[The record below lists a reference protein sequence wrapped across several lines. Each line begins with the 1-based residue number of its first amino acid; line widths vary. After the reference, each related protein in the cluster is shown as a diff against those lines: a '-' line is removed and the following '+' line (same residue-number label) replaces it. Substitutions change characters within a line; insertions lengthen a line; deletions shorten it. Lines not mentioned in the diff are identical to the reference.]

1 VESVANLSNLIL
13 EKALPAAEKELA
25 AALAL
30 AREDGGEEYS
40 EANLE
45 KLMPWDSGFWNE
57 RLKEKTFDLKE
68 EELKPYF
75 ALDKVLKG
83 MFDLIERLFGV
94 EVREANGK
102 AEVWNKDVQFFE
114 LFDKESGEHVASFFL
129 DPYSRPADK
138 RGGAWMAD
146 CLGKSDALGIDIP
159 VAYLTC
165 NGSPP
170 VGDKPS
176 LMSFREVETLFHET
190 GHGLQHMLTRASVGD
205 VAGINGVDW
214 DAVELPSQFMENWC
228 YDKPTVDAFAKHYK
242 TGEALPEEMFEKLKL
257 QKTFGAGMMAMPS
270 APFWS
275 VRYGASLKL

>member
-1 VESVANLSNLIL
+1 MSGLLGYNNYAEQSLASKMAPDVESVANLSNLIL

-129 DPYSRPADK
+129 DPYS
-138 RGGAWMAD
+138 
-146 CLGKSDALGIDIP
+146 L
-159 VAYLTC
+159 
-165 NGSPP
+165 
-170 VGDKPS
+170 
-176 LMSFREVETLFHET
+176 
-190 GHGLQHMLTRASVGD
+190 
-205 VAGINGVDW
+205 
-214 DAVELPSQFMENWC
+214 
-228 YDKPTVDAFAKHYK
+228 
-242 TGEALPEEMFEKLKL
+242 
-257 QKTFGAGMMAMPS
+257 
-270 APFWS
+270 
-275 VRYGASLKL
+275 